1 MKGCHM
7 NEKYIMF
14 SRSKKGRDGYR
25 YIANVKY
32 KIQKETGGAFYLAG
46 KVKKKLNRFIKA
58 VLGELYVVGDI
69 VND

>member
-1 MKGCHM
+1 M

-32 KIQKETGGAFYLAG
+32 KIQKETDGAIYLAG
-46 KVKKKLNRFIKA
+46 KAKKKLNI
-58 VLGELYVVGDI
+58 VLKTVVGDMYKI
-69 VND
+69 GDIIKDSR